1 MAGRYDKYDPISGGF
16 RAPLDADVDAA
27 DTPVGVG
34 LNSTGEVVVG
44 AGQTGIV
51 GVLWLS
57 ADKTAG
63 TAVDVMTSGEMVEM
77 TGLAAG
83 KIVCADTTSGALDD
97 VAASATK
104 TPIGYT
110 VEASRLIVRKGAPT
124 FDDAGA

>member
-83 KIVCADTTSGALDD
+83 AVVCADTTTGAINDD
-97 VAASATK
+97 TPSATK
-104 TPIGYT
+104 VPVGFT
-110 VEASRLIVRKGAPT
+110 VDASRLIVRKGIPT
-124 FDDAGA
+124 FDAVV